1 MWIESFRPQTLDDI
15 VGQEH
20 ITRRIRYMI
29 DELHRE
35 GNDGAWPHMMFAG
48 PAGVGKT
55 SMAVAMMRSL
65 FGDDWSMNYIEL
77 NASDS
82 RSINDIRGAVKDFA
96 RKGVM
101 GVYLVDGKPTA
112 IPFNV
117 VFLDECDNLTP
128 DAQAALRRIME
139 RFSKQTRFV
148 LSCNYPH
155 QIIDPIKDRCAF
167 SDTRFTPIPAKTI
180 YRALKNVVE
189 KEEVEITPEALKAVA
204 KQSKGSMRKA
214 LNFLFSA
221 TRVPGEATIEDVN
234 ELVAEL
240 DDDNMRQLLSLAY
253 AASEADGTKQSN
265 YLRKCDEM
273 VDSYGERGVS
283 GVEILDAI
291 YSSVSKDERL
301 PAGVKR
307 NVFKHLGQ
315 AIFQCAAAQD
325 DILAVKVF
333 VRRVALES

>member
-1 MWIESFRPQTLDDI
+1 MWTETYRPNTLDDVI
-15 VGQEH
+15 GQEH

-29 DELHRE
+29 DELHKS
-35 GNDGAWPHMMFAG
+35 GDDGAWPHMMFAG

-55 SMAVAMMRSL
+55 SVAVAMMRSL
-65 FGDDWSMNYIEL
+65 FGEDWSMNYIEL

-82 RSINDIRGAVKDFA
+82 RSINDIRTTVKDFS

-101 GVYLVDGKPTA
+101 GVYLVDGKPKP

-128 DAQAALRRIME
+128 DAQSALRRIME

-167 SDTRFTPIPAKTI
+167 SDTRFGPIPAKTI
-180 YRALKNVVE
+180 YGALKNVVA
-189 KEEVEITPEALKAVA
+189 KEEIEITPDALKAVA
-204 KQSKGSMRKA
+204 KHSNGSMRKG

-234 ELVAEL
+234 ELIGEL
-240 DDDNMRQLLSLAY
+240 NNDRMKQLLGLAFE
-253 AASEADGTKQSN
+253 ASTETNSKQ
-265 YLRKCDEM
+265 LRIWRQMDSM
-273 VDSYGERGVS
+273 VDSFADKGLS
-283 GVEILDAI
+283 GAEILDAVYKTASEEDIPPKIARNI
-291 YSSVSKDERL
+291 Y
-301 PAGVKR
+301 A
-307 NVFKHLGQ
+307 HLGE
-315 AIFQCAAAQD
+315 AIFHCAAAQD
-325 DILAVKVF
+325 DILAVKTF
-333 VRRVALES
+333 IRRLSIDA